1 MENYSFGMK
10 LSDLRKKNGMTQL
23 ALANKLDVSDKA
35 VSKWESGQG
44 YPDISVFPRL
54 AALCGVSIDY
64 LMLGEKKGIAIAG
77 NMIVDIVKNIDSYPQ
92 LGMLSYV
99 SDMSMAVG
107 GCAPNTAINLVK
119 IDRSIPVSAMGK
131 VGTDDNGRYI
141 ISQLLRNGI
150 NVDGI
155 TYSQDEPTS
164 FTDVMSMPTGERTFF
179 HKRGA
184 NAEFGYDDIDLKIIL
199 GIPWWS
205 SG

>member
-1 MENYSFGMK
+1 MDAKSIGNTIAK
-10 LSDLRKKNGMTQL
+10 LRKKNGMTQL

-54 AALCGVSIDY
+54 AALFGVSIDY

-119 IDRSIPVSAMGK
+119 ISRIVLHRSLPYFSVNSF
-131 VGTDDNGRYI
+131 YI
-141 ISQLLRNGI
+141 STWFQTPLSPHF
-150 NVDGI
+150 V
-155 TYSQDEPTS
+155 P
-164 FTDVMSMPTGERTFF
+164 
-179 HKRGA
+179 
-184 NAEFGYDDIDLKIIL
+184 
-199 GIPWWS
+199 
-205 SG
+205 